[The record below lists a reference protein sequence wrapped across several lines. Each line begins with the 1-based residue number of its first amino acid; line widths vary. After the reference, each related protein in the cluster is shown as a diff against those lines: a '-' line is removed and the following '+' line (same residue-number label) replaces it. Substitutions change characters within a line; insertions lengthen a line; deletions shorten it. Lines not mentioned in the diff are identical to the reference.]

1 MVRNV
6 IHVILS
12 EEAETF
18 VRLQPLKAQQ
28 KITYN
33 IRKLESGVRDKDPLR
48 NLTIQRYGSCV
59 HCLTVFAIACSPFG
73 TRKGLHLLL

>member
-33 IRKLESGVRDKDPLR
+33 IRKLESGIRDKDLFKKLD
-48 NLTIQRYGSCV
+48 NTEI
-59 HCLTVFAIACSPFG
+59 
-73 TRKGLHLLL
+73 